1 MEQQLINA
9 LMKLFS
15 KAGGGSL
22 IKDLIQQ
29 IDQSGNPKLW
39 TPAEVKAA
47 IAFVNRQTENFGSAE
62 ARAMIRTLQKKYDL
76 SSSDLLDENKNDSA
90 DLPEVP
96 GVHGLT

>member
-15 KAGGGSL
+15 KAGGGSV

-29 IDQSGNPKLW
+29 VDQNGNPKIW

-47 IAFVNRQTENFGSAE
+47 IEFITWQTENFGSAE
-62 ARAMIRTLQKKYDL
+62 ANAMIETLQKKYNL
-76 SSSDLLDENKNDSA
+76 QSSALLEEDENNHA
-90 DLPEVP
+90 DLPEAP